1 MGPDPP
7 GDTVANPE
15 RPLRL
20 LLAASFVLPIAVFA
34 IAAWISYRQH
44 VADSVDRLQR
54 SLGHVYE
61 HATKVFET
69 FELTGRYVDEL
80 IGGAPN
86 EGVAA
91 AESYYHAQFKTLT
104 DTLPQLRDIWLVDE
118 YGHPIVSGTIFPMD
132 RNVDLSDRPFFQWH
146 KNNPSGGPYLSK
158 VIKSRAVDRS
168 LFLISRRRLL
178 RGSDE
183 FLGIVTTAVAPEYF
197 TQYYSRLPG
206 AQDDVI
212 GLLRQDGSVLA
223 YYPSDGAEGHLPQGS
238 PLLAAIGQASQGMV
252 TDVAADGSKRIT
264 VFRKLPR
271 HGVYVF
277 VGLPTATLLAQWAQ
291 AMSYH
296 VVFIVPAIIALI
308 VLSWVALRRTRRESL
323 AYAQL
328 RGEVTR
334 RETTERALH
343 QAQKMEAIG
352 RLTGGIAHDFNN
364 LLTAIIGNV
373 DLANMRLKG
382 REEPIVRLLAAA
394 KEASQ
399 RAAVLV
405 QRLLAFSRQHP
416 QEVEVLDIN
425 RLVEDMSDLLRRTI
439 GETITIETE
448 LARDLWA
455 VSVDRNQLENAILN
469 LAVNA
474 RDAMPN
480 GGRLRIETAN
490 AHVVSAFGDGE
501 GERVTPGEYALVS
514 VSDAGAGMSKEV
526 KEQAFEP
533 FFTTKPKG
541 IGTGLGLSM
550 VYGFV
555 KQSGGHIKIDSEVG
569 SGTIVRMYL
578 PRVMQ
583 AAAASERSG
592 TPASDRDG
600 TYRSR
605 NRETILLVEDDEP
618 VNRFGCEALQELGYR
633 VLPAATAT
641 DALELLT
648 KHPEIRLLFTDIVL
662 PGGVNGRTL
671 AEAVVRVRPDV
682 GVLFATGYTRDAIVF
697 QGRLDPAVEV
707 LMKPYTYQALAK
719 KIRDMLDRS
728 AAAAAALDRAGA

>member
-44 VADSVDRLQR
+44 VDDSVDRLQR

-69 FELTGRYVDEL
+69 FDLTARYVDEL

-86 EGVAA
+86 EGVAM
-91 AESYYHAQFKTLT
+91 AESYYHAQLKTLT
-104 DTLPQLRDIWLVDE
+104 DALPQLRDVWLVDE

-132 RNVDLSDRPFFQWH
+132 RSVDLSDRPFFQWH
-146 KNNPSGGPYLSK
+146 KSNPNSGPYLSK
-158 VIKSRAVDRS
+158 VIKSRAVDRR

-197 TQYYSRLPG
+197 TQYYARLPG
-206 AQDDVI
+206 ARDDVV
-212 GLLRQDGSVLA
+212 GLLRQDGSILA
-223 YYPSDGAEGHLPQGS
+223 YYPSDGAGGRLPQKS
-238 PLLAAIGQASQGMV
+238 PLLAAIRQSSQGMV
-252 TDVAADGSKRIT
+252 TDVASDGSKRIT

-277 VGLPTATLLAQWAQ
+277 VGIPTATVVAQWTA

-296 VVFIVPAIIALI
+296 LVFVIPAMVAL
-308 VLSWVALRRTRRESL
+308 VLLSWVALRYTRRESL
-323 AYAQL
+323 AYARL
-328 RGEVTR
+328 RQEVAR
-334 RETTERALH
+334 RETTERALR

-399 RAAVLV
+399 RAAILV

-416 QEVEVLDIN
+416 QEVEVLDVD

-439 GETITIETE
+439 GEIITIETG

-474 RDAMPN
+474 RDAMPD
-480 GGRLRIETAN
+480 GGCLRIETAN
-490 AHVVSAFGDGE
+490 AHVMSDFGDGE
-501 GERVTPGEYALVS
+501 GERVAPGEYVLVS
-514 VSDAGAGMSKEV
+514 VSDTGAGMTKDV
-526 KEQAFEP
+526 REQAFEP

-569 SGTIVRMYL
+569 RGTVVRMYL

-583 AAAASERSG
+583 TAMAGERSVAAAA
-592 TPASDRDG
+592 DRDG

-641 DALELLT
+641 DALALLT

-671 AEAVVRVRPDV
+671 AEAVVRLRPDV

-697 QGRLDPAVEV
+697 QGRLDPSVEV

-728 AAAAAALDRAGA
+728 AAAAAPLDRAGA